1 MKKWLKIAGISL
13 GSLIGLI
20 IIAAIAVPF
29 LFRDELTEVAKKEI
43 NKRLEA
49 KVDFKEVSLSLFRSF
64 PNLSLR
70 LVDFTI
76 TGKNEF
82 EGVRL
87 IDADGLDFTI
97 DIWSVINGGNPYD
110 IKSVHLVEPDVNI
123 IVLRDGKANYDIY
136 KADTTA
142 TTDSSPYQ
150 LSLKTYTIKGGN
162 LVYNDKSNG
171 TYVDIKDLNH
181 EGSGD
186 LSSDEFDLTT
196 ATKIEALT
204 VSYGGI
210 SYLNETN
217 TKIDLILHAN
227 LDQNKYTF
235 SDNEI
240 NLNSL
245 LLTTTGF
252 IQLKE
257 EGYLMDLQ
265 FKAPSNDFKSFLSL
279 IPGAYTKDYSDVK
292 AGGTLAFSGS
302 AKGTYSSSKNL
313 FPAVDL
319 NLKIG
324 NGDFKYPNLPLGV
337 SNIAANMHLVIP
349 GSNFDL
355 MTLDVPEL
363 KLKIGNNPFVAAFK
377 LRTPV
382 SDPDIDGKMKGT
394 INLADL
400 AKAFPFDG
408 IDKLSGVIIA
418 DIVAKAK
425 MSFLE
430 SKNYDKVNISG
441 FLNVSG
447 VNVQAAGYPSIAIND
462 LKMNFTP
469 SVVNITNFNG
479 KFGRSDVKGSGSVNN
494 FLAWFTPDKTMTG
507 NLMLR
512 SGYFDLNEWMDEPET
527 VQTKLPEGADGGYT
541 SVESKPFN
549 RFDFDLDAQANRVV
563 YYDYQ
568 ITNTALKGHIT
579 PERLSLNSFSTLI
592 GKSDLKGDAIIT
604 NWFNYVFGNETL
616 GGKINLNSNLLDLN
630 EFMEDETSTGSSSAT
645 ASEPIEIPSN
655 WNLDIAAKSNKV
667 LYSTHQLD
675 NVDARVLIRN
685 SEAQLTNSTAN
696 MLGGKVGLIG
706 AYNTQNPEKPTF
718 NMKINIRDFD
728 FQRTY
733 TAMNTFKKIAPVAQF
748 LTGKF
753 NTDLGMEGELGK
765 DLMPVFSTLNAVGL
779 IETFNAII
787 NNFKPLEEVANKLN
801 IKDLKSFNISN
812 TKNLF
817 EIKNGAIVVQEF
829 PYQLKDIGLRIGGT
843 HQIVD
848 QIMDFNIK
856 TKVPRKLLEQNAA
869 GAMASSGYNALLGE
883 ASKYGINIKNS
894 EFVNILFNLKGS
906 LTKPQVT
913 MKLLSGDG
921 QSLEQSAGQ
930 TAQAV
935 LDKAKDSV
943 RIRAQEELDKGK
955 ETVKKAADKAV
966 DSLTKVAEKKIE
978 EVKDKAVEEVKTQAG
993 KVVEKELGDKIG
1005 GKVEEKI
1012 DETIKKTGTNE
1023 QVKKEADKLKE
1034 KLDAYDPF
1042 KKKKSGG
1049 GGLD

>member
-1 MKKWLKIAGISL
+1 MKKGLKIAGISL

-20 IIAAIAVPF
+20 IIAAIAIPF
-29 LFRDELTEVAKKEI
+29 FFRDELTALAKKEL
-43 NKRLEA
+43 NKQLDA

-64 PNLSLR
+64 PNFSLR

-82 EGVRL
+82 EGVKL
-87 IDADGLDFTI
+87 IDADGLDFTL
-97 DIWSVINGGNPYD
+97 DIWSVINGGNPYEV
-110 IKSVHLVEPDVNI
+110 KSVHLIQPEVNI
-123 IVLRDGKANYDIY
+123 ILLRDGKANYDIY
-136 KADTTA
+136 KSDAASTSAST
-142 TTDSSPYQ
+142 PYQ
-150 LSLKTYTIKGGN
+150 LSLKTYTIVGGD
-162 LVYNDKSNG
+162 LVYQDKSSG
-171 TYVDIKDLNH
+171 TYVDIKGLDH

-186 LSSDEFDLTT
+186 LSSEEFDL
-196 ATKIEALT
+196 ATMTKMEALT

-210 SYLNETN
+210 SYLNKAITN
-217 TKIDLILHAN
+217 IDLLVHAD
-227 LDQNKYTF
+227 LAQNKFTLK
-235 SDNEI
+235 DNEI
-240 NLNSL
+240 SLNSMVL
-245 LLTTTGF
+245 NTDGF

-257 EGYLMDLQ
+257 DDYLIDLNFQ
-265 FKAPSNDFKSFLSL
+265 APTNEFKSFLSL

-292 AGGTLAFSGS
+292 ANGSLAFEGS

-313 FPAVDL
+313 FPAVDMK
-319 NLKIG
+319 LKIG
-324 NGDFKYPNLPLGV
+324 NGDFKYPDLPMGV
-337 SNIAANMHLVIP
+337 TNIAANMHLVIP

-363 KLKIGNNPFVAAFK
+363 RLKVGTNPFEAAFK

-400 AKAFPFDG
+400 SKAFPFDG

-418 DIVAKAK
+418 DIVAKAR
-425 MSFLE
+425 MSYLE
-430 SKNYDKVNISG
+430 SRQYEKVNVSG
-441 FLNVSG
+441 FLNIAG
-447 VNVQAAGYPSIAIND
+447 VNVVAAGYPTIAINEM
-462 LKMNFTP
+462 KMNFTP
-469 SVVNITNFNG
+469 TKVNIQNFGG

-494 FLAWFTPDKTMTG
+494 FMAWFTPDKTMTG
-507 NLMLR
+507 NLILR
-512 SGYFDLNEWMDEPET
+512 SGFLDLNEWMDDTET
-527 VQTKLPEGADGGYT
+527 TQAKLPEGADGGYT
-541 SVESKPFN
+541 PIEAKPFS
-549 RFDFDLDAQANRVV
+549 RFDFELDAQANRVV
-563 YYDYQ
+563 YYDYN
-568 ITNTALKGHIT
+568 ITNTAVKGHIT
-579 PERLSLNSFSTLI
+579 PDRMALNSFSTLI

-616 GGKINLNSNLLDLN
+616 GGKINLSSNLLDLN
-630 EFMEDETSTGSSSAT
+630 EFMQDEATTSTATTSAT
-645 ASEPIEIPSN
+645 EPIEIPSN
-655 WNLDIAAKSNKV
+655 WNLDIAAKANKV

-675 NVDARVLIRN
+675 NVNTRVLVKN
-685 SEAQLTNSTAN
+685 SEAQLTNSTAD
-696 MLGGKVGLIG
+696 MLGGKVGLLG
-706 AYNTQNPEKPTF
+706 AYNTQNPDKPTF
-718 NMKINIRDFD
+718 NMKINIKDFD
-728 FQRTY
+728 FQKTY
-733 TAMNTFKKIAPVAQF
+733 IAMNTFKRIAPIAQF

-779 IETFNAII
+779 IETFNAFI

-801 IKDLKSFNISN
+801 IKDLKNFNITN

-829 PYQLKDIGLRIGGT
+829 PYQLKDIGLRIGGN

-869 GAMASSGYNALLGE
+869 GAAASSGYNAILSE

-913 MKLLSGDG
+913 MKLMSGDG
-921 QSLEQSAGQ
+921 QTLEQSAGQ
-930 TAQAV
+930 TVQAA
-935 LDKAKDSV
+935 LDKTKDS
-943 RIRAQEELDKGK
+943 IKTRAQEELDKGK
-955 ETVKKAADKAV
+955 ETVKKAADKAI
-966 DSLTKVAEKKIE
+966 DSLTKVADKKIE
-978 EVKDKAVEEVKTQAG
+978 EVKAKAVEEVKTQAG
-993 KVVEKELGDKIG
+993 KVIEKELGDKVG

-1012 DETIKKTGTNE
+1012 DETIKKAETNE
-1023 QVKKEADKLKE
+1023 QIKKEADKLKD

-1042 KKKKSGG
+1042 KKKKPGG
-1049 GGLD
+1049 GG